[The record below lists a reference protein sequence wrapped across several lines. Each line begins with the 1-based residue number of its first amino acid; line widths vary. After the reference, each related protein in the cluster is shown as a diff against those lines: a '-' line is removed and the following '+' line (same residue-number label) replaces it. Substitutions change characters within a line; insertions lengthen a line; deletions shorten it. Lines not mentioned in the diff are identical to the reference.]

1 MFAFDTL
8 PRGGGMGILVSE
20 PWPFLTSPLLAD
32 LEGLRE
38 NNYSRLYV
46 FSFPI
51 TPNSTIE
58 FATMEEI
65 VEFGDHPGSKRQKTF
80 HLNTLPAL
88 PYEHYTIAWISAL
101 HIEMAAARAMLDEIH
116 ESPPRKS
123 DDTNTYALGKVHG
136 HNVVIACLPVH
147 EYGTNNAA
155 AVVTNMKR
163 TFPGIEIGL
172 MVGIGGG
179 APGKEDIRLGDI
191 VVGTRVMQYDLGKIM
206 SDGKFHRSAFP
217 RTHGHLLGTAVSSL
231 RARHEL
237 EPSRVPFI
245 LQEKLARQNPEYGCP
260 AAPDRL
266 FNAAYEHENLIHTCE
281 TCDASKLIVRS
292 KRASDDVKIHY
303 GAIASGNQVMKHATT
318 RDNVAREL
326 DVLCFEM
333 EAAGIMDILPCL
345 PIRGICDYSDS
356 HKNKEWQ
363 RYAAA
368 TAASYAREL
377 VEELPGIKGQLVTT
391 FNPNIGKYTP

>member
-1 MFAFDTL
+1 MD
-8 PRGGGMGILVSE
+8 GSVDS
-20 PWPFLTSPLLAD
+20 
-32 LEGLRE
+32 
-38 NNYSRLYV
+38 
-46 FSFPI
+46 
-51 TPNSTIE
+51 
-58 FATMEEI
+58 
-65 VEFGDHPGSKRQKTF
+65 GDHPGSKRQKVF
-80 HLNTLPAL
+80 HQSTLPAL

-123 DDTNTYALGKVHG
+123 DDTNTYALGKIHD

-155 AVVTNMKR
+155 AVVTNMRR
-163 TFPGIEIGL
+163 TFPGIKIGL

-179 APGKEDIRLGDI
+179 APGKQDIRLGDI
-191 VVGTRVMQYDLGKIM
+191 VVGTRVMQYDLGKIV

-217 RTHGHLLGTAVSSL
+217 RTHGHLFGTAVSSL

-237 EPSRVPFI
+237 EPSRVPLI
-245 LQEKLARQNPEYGCP
+245 LQEKLARHNPEYSCP
-260 AAPDRL
+260 DTPDRL
-266 FNAAYEHENLIHTCE
+266 FNAAYEHGNSKSTCE
-281 TCDASKLIVRS
+281 TCDQANLIVRN
-292 KRASDDVKIHY
+292 KRVPDAVAIHY
-303 GAIASGNQVMKHATT
+303 GAIASGNQVMKHAST

-377 VEELPGIKGQLVTT
+377 IEELPGIKRQPAST
-391 FNPNIGKYTP
+391 FSSNVGEYSS